1 MSNNDPVIAD
11 ASNDA
16 EQPIGVVERD
26 GVRYT
31 ILGTAHVSR
40 ASVDAVERLAGS
52 GRFDAIAVEL
62 DEQRL
67 RNLTDSN
74 AMQEL
79 DLFRILREG
88 KTGLVAANLALAAY
102 QRRLSEQLGVEP
114 GAELKAAARV
124 ARERGLPLQLI
135 DRDVSITLKRAYRG
149 LGFWGRIKLMTGLGM
164 SLFDKEQVD
173 AAQIEKLKQGDMLES
188 SFGEFAAQSPP
199 IFEALIAERDS
210 YMAARLRE
218 ANTPVPGES
227 VRQAQGRP
235 VEPAAHAEPAPSMDE
250 QVSRAQGFAGAIEPQ
265 AQGERMSEV
274 LVVIGAGHLK
284 GLSKHLREDTEMPAA
299 VRARLESIAKTSRI
313 PWISLAIAALV
324 LGSFAWGFWHGGAH
338 LGTTLLLTWI
348 VLTALG
354 GALGCIAAGGH
365 PLSVLAAALWSPW
378 KPFHPGIAS
387 GTVSGLV
394 EAWAR
399 KPTYEDFMRLRDDVG
414 SVRGWY
420 RNRVSRVFLNFFL
433 TCLGTIAGEVI
444 AGLRILGKLG

>member
-1 MSNNDPVIAD
+1 MSSNDPAIAN

-16 EQPIGVVERD
+16 DHSDQPIGIVERD

-40 ASVDAVERLAGS
+40 ASVEAVERLAGED
-52 GRFDAIAVEL
+52 RFDAIAVEL

-74 AMQEL
+74 ALQEL

-114 GAELKAAARV
+114 GAELKAAARI
-124 ARERGLPLQLI
+124 AGERGLPLQLI
-135 DRDVSITLKRAYRG
+135 DRDVGITLKRAYRG

-164 SLFDKEQVD
+164 SLFDTEQVD
-173 AAQIEKLKQGDMLES
+173 AAEIEKLKQGDMLES

-218 ANTPVPGES
+218 ANSHAHGEPVK
-227 VRQAQGRP
+227 
-235 VEPAAHAEPAPSMDE
+235 
-250 QVSRAQGFAGAIEPQ
+250 PQ
-265 AQGERMSEV
+265 AQDERMLEV

-284 GLSKHLREDTEMPAA
+284 GLSRHLREDAETPAV
-299 VRARLESIAKTSRI
+299 VRERLESITKASRI

-354 GALGCIAAGGH
+354 GAIGCIAAGGH

-399 KPTYEDFMRLRDDVG
+399 KPTYQDFMRLRDDVG

>member
-1 MSNNDPVIAD
+1 MSSSEPAITDNDGNAHAD
-11 ASNDA
+11 
-16 EQPIGVVERD
+16 QPISIVERD

-31 ILGTAHVSR
+31 ILGTAHISR
-40 ASVDAVERLAGS
+40 ASVEAVERLANS
-52 GRFDAIAVEL
+52 GQFDAIAVEL
-62 DEQRL
+62 DAQRL
-67 RNLTDSN
+67 RSLTESN
-74 AMQEL
+74 AAQEI
-79 DLFRILREG
+79 DVFRILREG
-88 KTGLVAANLALAAY
+88 KVGLVAANLALAAY

-124 ARERGLPLQLI
+124 AGERGLSLQLI
-135 DRDVSITLKRAYRG
+135 DRDVGVTLKRAQRG
-149 LGFWGRIKLMTGLGM
+149 LGFWGQAKLMAGLGM
-164 SLFDKEQVD
+164 SLFDTEKVD
-173 AAQIEKLKQGDMLES
+173 EAEIEKLKQGDMLES

-218 ANTPVPGES
+218 ENSGGVH
-227 VRQAQGRP
+227 R
-235 VEPAAHAEPAPSMDE
+235 
-250 QVSRAQGFAGAIEPQ
+250 
-265 AQGERMSEV
+265 EV

-284 GLSKHLREDTEMPAA
+284 GLSQHLRDGDESPLV
-299 VRARLESIAKTSRI
+299 VRERLENIAKKSRI
-313 PWISLAIAALV
+313 PWISLIIAALV
-324 LGSFAWGFWHGGAH
+324 LGSFAWGYWHGGAQ

-354 GALGCIAAGGH
+354 GAIGCIAAGGH

-399 KPTYEDFMRLRDDVG
+399 KPTYQDFMRLRDDVG
-414 SVRGWY
+414 SLRGWY

-433 TCLGTIAGEVI
+433 TCLGTIAGEVGAIWII
-444 AGLRILGKLG
+444 AHKLI

>member
-1 MSNNDPVIAD
+1 MTETNDSSDLLAQ
-11 ASNDA
+11 
-16 EQPIGVVERD
+16 QPHAIIERD

-40 ASVDAVERLAGS
+40 ASVEAVEQLANS

-62 DEQRL
+62 DAQRL
-67 RNLTDSN
+67 RSLTDPN
-74 AMQEL
+74 ALQEL

-114 GAELKAAARV
+114 GAELKAAASA

-135 DRDVSITLKRAYRG
+135 DRDVGITLKRAYRG
-149 LGFWGRIKLMTGLGM
+149 LGFWGRMKLMTGLGI
-164 SLFDKEQVD
+164 SLFDNEQVD
-173 AAQIEKLKQGDMLES
+173 ADEIEKLKQGDMLES

-199 IFEALIAERDS
+199 IYQALIAERDN
-210 YMAARLRE
+210 YMAARLRQE
-218 ANTPVPGES
+218 NIGS
-227 VRQAQGRP
+227 VYR
-235 VEPAAHAEPAPSMDE
+235 
-250 QVSRAQGFAGAIEPQ
+250 
-265 AQGERMSEV
+265 EV
-274 LVVIGAGHLK
+274 FVVIGAGHLK
-284 GLSKHLREDTEMPAA
+284 GMSQHLRDDTEAPSS
-299 VRARLESIAKTSRI
+299 VRERLEAIAKKSRI
-313 PWISLAIAALV
+313 PWVSLVIAALV
-324 LGSFAWGFWHGGAH
+324 LGSFAWGYWHGGVH

-348 VLTALG
+348 VATAVG

-378 KPFHPGIAS
+378 KPLHPGIAS

-394 EAWAR
+394 EAWIR
-399 KPTYEDFMRLRDDVG
+399 KPTYQDFMRLRDDVG
-414 SVRGWY
+414 SLRGWY

-433 TCLGTIAGEVI
+433 TCLGTIAGEVV

>member
-1 MSNNDPVIAD
+1 MSRWSP
-11 ASNDA
+11 
-16 EQPIGVVERD
+16 
-26 GVRYT
+26 
-31 ILGTAHVSR
+31 
-40 ASVDAVERLAGS
+40 
-52 GRFDAIAVEL
+52 
-62 DEQRL
+62 
-67 RNLTDSN
+67 
-74 AMQEL
+74 
-79 DLFRILREG
+79 
-88 KTGLVAANLALAAY
+88 
-102 QRRLSEQLGVEP
+102 
-114 GAELKAAARV
+114 ARW

-135 DRDVSITLKRAYRG
+135 DRDVGITLKRAYRG

-173 AAQIEKLKQGDMLES
+173 AADIEKLKQGDMLES
-188 SFGEFAAQSPP
+188 SFGEFAKQSPP

-218 ANTPVPGES
+218 ANTV
-227 VRQAQGRP
+227 
-235 VEPAAHAEPAPSMDE
+235 AHGQPAPSMDG
-250 QVSRAQGFAGAIEPQ
+250 QVSRAQGCAGAIEPQ
-265 AQGERMSEV
+265 AQNERMSEV

-284 GLSKHLREDTEMPAA
+284 GLLQHLREDTEMPAA
-299 VRARLESIAKTSRI
+299 VRERLESIAKTSRV
-313 PWISLAIAALV
+313 PWISLLIAALV

-348 VLTALG
+348 VLTAVG

-399 KPTYEDFMRLRDDVG
+399 KPTYQDFMRLRDDVG

-433 TCLGTIAGEVI
+433 TCIGTIAGEIV
-444 AGLRILGKLG
+444 AGLRILGNLG

>member
-1 MSNNDPVIAD
+1 VIA
-11 ASNDA
+11 ASMRTAICSSVTGIELSERTTTLPGTRIDVNDTTQTPDMLTD
-16 EQPIGVVERD
+16 QPHAIVERD

-31 ILGTAHVSR
+31 ILGTAHVSH
-40 ASVDAVERLAGS
+40 ASVDAVERLANS
-52 GRFDAIAVEL
+52 GRFDAIAIEL
-62 DEQRL
+62 DAQRL

-74 AMQEL
+74 ALQEL

-124 ARERGLPLQLI
+124 AHERGLPLQLI
-135 DRDVSITLKRAYRG
+135 DRDVGITLKRAYRG
-149 LGFWGRIKLMTGLGM
+149 LGFWGRIKLMTGLGV
-164 SLFDKEQVD
+164 SLFEREQVD
-173 AAQIEKLKQGDMLES
+173 AAEIEKLKQGDMLES

-210 YMAARLRE
+210 YMSARLRE
-218 ANTPVPGES
+218 ANTPAHGE
-227 VRQAQGRP
+227 P
-235 VEPAAHAEPAPSMDE
+235 FEPPPTRDA
-250 QVSRAQGFAGAIEPQ
+250 RK
-265 AQGERMSEV
+265 SEV

-284 GLSKHLREDTEMPAA
+284 GLSQHLREDTEAPAA
-299 VRARLESIAKTSRI
+299 VRERLESTATANRI
-313 PWISLAIAALV
+313 PWISLVIAALV

-348 VLTALG
+348 VLTAAG

-399 KPTYEDFMRLRDDVG
+399 KPTYQDFMGLRDDVG

-433 TCLGTIAGEVI
+433 TCLGTILGEVV

>member
-1 MSNNDPVIAD
+1 MSSNEQVITAT
-11 ASNDA
+11 NDA
-16 EQPIGVVERD
+16 EQPINIVERD

-52 GRFDAIAVEL
+52 GRFDAIAIEL

-74 AMQEL
+74 ALQEL

-135 DRDVSITLKRAYRG
+135 DRDVGITLKRAYRG

-164 SLFDKEQVD
+164 SLFEREQVD
-173 AAQIEKLKQGDMLES
+173 AAEIEKLKQGDMLES
-188 SFGEFAAQSPP
+188 SFGEFAEQSPP
-199 IFEALIAERDS
+199 VFEALIAERDS

-218 ANTPVPGES
+218 DNARTHREPVGQP
-227 VRQAQGRP
+227 QDAQMP
-235 VEPAAHAEPAPSMDE
+235 
-250 QVSRAQGFAGAIEPQ
+250 
-265 AQGERMSEV
+265 EV

-284 GLSKHLREDTEMPAA
+284 GLSQHLREDTEIPSA
-299 VRARLESIAKTSRI
+299 VRERLESIARASRI

-348 VLTALG
+348 VLTAVG
-354 GALGCIAAGGH
+354 GALGCIAA
-365 PLSVLAAALWSPW
+365 
-378 KPFHPGIAS
+378 
-387 GTVSGLV
+387 GLV

-399 KPTYEDFMRLRDDVG
+399 KPTYQDFMRLRDDVV

-433 TCLGTIAGEVI
+433 TCLGTILGEVA